1 MNQIRYFLSI
11 FKELASLSVPWR
23 IPNSDVLYS
32 SVQNCDSKN
41 LLFQNIETLELTTPR
56 PQSETDL
63 KGLQELSNFIFI
75 VKSLFGTNKVRMYV
89 PTNEGLQKAELL
101 TA

>member
-1 MNQIRYFLSI
+1 M
-11 FKELASLSVPWR
+11 
-23 IPNSDVLYS
+23 
-32 SVQNCDSKN
+32 
-41 LLFQNIETLELTTPR
+41 TPR

>member
-1 MNQIRYFLSI
+1 MFYIPLYKTVIARTFYFREHL
-11 FKELASLSVPWR
+11 
-23 IPNSDVLYS
+23 N
-32 SVQNCDSKN
+32 
-41 LLFQNIETLELTTPR
+41 LELTTPR

-75 VKSLFGTNKVRMYV
+75 VKSLFGTNKVHMYV